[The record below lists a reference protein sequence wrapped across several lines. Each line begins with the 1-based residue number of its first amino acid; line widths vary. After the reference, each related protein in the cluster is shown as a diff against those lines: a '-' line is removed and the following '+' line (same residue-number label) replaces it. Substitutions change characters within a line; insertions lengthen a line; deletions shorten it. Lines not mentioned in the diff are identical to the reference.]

1 MADIAYTKATLPIQL
16 GSGELRVAAVPW
28 YWQVRLIRRRW
39 QRGLST
45 TMRGVLPTLGVV
57 PATLGLVYGVGM
69 TAIVVQKY
77 VPAFVYFGLVAITML
92 SPFVVHEGDT
102 QLRAL
107 NTLLSVYYCCRLSQ
121 LHGSWDSYF
130 GAQKL
135 TVRVAHVYCTFHDSR
150 IRRPLASKEFD
161 SGSFL
166 DLLKNTLLV
175 CGSQA
180 LLLAYGDPSTIFGV
194 AFSCVVSGCIGYLSL
209 SVMCAL
215 LRFLAILTGRK

>member
-1 MADIAYTKATLPIQL
+1 MQ
-16 GSGELRVAAVPW
+16 
-28 YWQVRLIRRRW
+28 
-39 QRGLST
+39 
-45 TMRGVLPTLGVV
+45 GVLPTLGVV
-57 PATLGLVYGVGM
+57 PATLGLVYGVGA

-77 VPAFVYFGLVAITML
+77 GPAFIYFGLVAVTMV
-92 SPFVVHEGDT
+92 SPFVVHEEDT

-135 TVRVAHVYCTFHDSR
+135 VVRFAHVYCTFHDSR
-150 IRRPLASKEFD
+150 IRKPLQSSAFD
-161 SGSFL
+161 IGSFF
-166 DLLKNTLLV
+166 DLVKNTLLV
-175 CGSQA
+175 FGSQG